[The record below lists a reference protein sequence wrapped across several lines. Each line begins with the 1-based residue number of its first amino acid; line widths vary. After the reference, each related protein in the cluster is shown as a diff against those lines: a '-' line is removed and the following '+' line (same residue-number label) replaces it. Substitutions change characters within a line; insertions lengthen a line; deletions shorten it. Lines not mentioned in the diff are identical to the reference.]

1 MDKGLWIMD
10 NIIAIIGVGYVGLH
24 NAIAISKLGL
34 QVIAFDKNPQR
45 ISDLKDGI
53 DRNDEFYDF
62 ARDNLLF
69 TDLEENLKPANYY
82 LISVPTS
89 INEHFVPDV
98 FPLKTAGKL
107 VASVLKKNDVV
118 ILESTVFP
126 GATRELLI
134 PILEN
139 ETGLKS
145 GIDFYTGYSSER
157 INPGDELHNLSNM
170 YKVISGQNDIALK
183 KITELYEQIFESKLF
198 CASSLE
204 VAESSKLL
212 ENIQRDVNIAL
223 MNEFAQVMGK
233 MGISFNE
240 VLAAASTK
248 WNFLPFKPGLVGGHC
263 IPEDPYY
270 LIYQANK
277 FGGSTNLI
285 GEARRVNEQFV
296 RYIADIAIKLLT
308 QQGHALSSGKIVLM
322 GLSFKTNVKDTR
334 HSLSLVLYKRLR
346 DFGMDIVICDPVVNT
361 NQFDLPW
368 INLEDINNSAAIII
382 AQDHDEF
389 AALSSDEYSDK
400 LMPKGLFMDIPGM
413 FTKQP
418 NFKKDIL
425 YWRL

>member
-1 MDKGLWIMD
+1 MDI
-10 NIIAIIGVGYVGLH
+10 IIAIIGVGYVGLQ

-34 QVIAFDKNPQR
+34 KVIAFDKNPQR
-45 ISDLKDGI
+45 VSDLKEGV

-62 ARDNLLF
+62 VRDNLIF
-69 TDLEENLKPANYY
+69 TDLEENLKQANYY

-89 INEHFVPDV
+89 INDHFVPDV
-98 FPLKTAGKL
+98 FPLKNAAQL
-107 VASVLKKNDVV
+107 VARVLKKSDVV

-126 GATRELLI
+126 GATRDLLV
-134 PILEN
+134 PILEK
-139 ETGLKS
+139 ESGLKS
-145 GIDFYTGYSSER
+145 GTDFFIGYSSER
-157 INPGDELHNLSNM
+157 INPGDEIHNASNT
-170 YKVISGQNDIALK
+170 YKVISGQNDTAVK
-183 KITELYEQIFESKLF
+183 KITELYEQIFVGKVF

-233 MGISFNE
+233 AGISFSD

-248 WNFLPFKPGLVGGHC
+248 WNFIPFKPGLVGGHC

-277 FGGSTNLI
+277 FGGLTNLI
-285 GEARRVNEQFV
+285 SEARRVNEQFV
-296 RYIADIAIKLLT
+296 LYVADMTIKLLT
-308 QQGHALSSGKIVLM
+308 QQGHALNKAKIVLM
-322 GLSFKTNVKDTR
+322 GLSFKKNVKDTR
-334 HSLSLVLYKRLR
+334 HSLSLVLYKRLKS
-346 DFGMDIVICDPVVNT
+346 FGMEVVICDPVVNN

-368 INLEDINNSAAIII
+368 IQLEDIRNSTAIII

-389 AALSSDEYSDK
+389 TALSCEEYSDK
-400 LMPKGLFMDIPGM
+400 IITKGLFMDIPGM
-413 FTKQP
+413 FAKEP
-418 NFKKDIL
+418 NFNKDIL